1 MRLTKEQLLAA
12 SEEEYMNDEQLAFF
26 KGLLEE
32 LKTQTLQDIEAGK
45 NELSHPPEMND
56 EVDRAAYEEESS
68 IRLRTL
74 DRDRKLIPKIDAAL
88 KRIANKEYGYCLES
102 GEPIG
107 IPRLL
112 TRPTA
117 ELCIEIKT
125 LAEMKDRNYSK

>member
-1 MRLTKEQLLAA
+1 MIITKEQLLQA
-12 SEEEYMNDEQLAFF
+12 SESEYMNDDQLDFF
-26 KGLLEE
+26 KVLLED
-32 LKTQTLQDIEAGK
+32 LKFQTLEDIEASK

-56 EVDRAAYEEESS
+56 EGDRAAYEEESS

-88 KRIANKEYGYCLES
+88 KRINDKTYGYCLES

-125 LAEMKDRNYSK
+125 LAEMKDRNYSR

>member
-1 MRLTKEQLLAA
+1 MTITKEQLLQA
-12 SEEEYMNDEQLAFF
+12 SESEYMNDDQLDFF
-26 KGLLEE
+26 KALLEE
-32 LKTQTLQDIEAGK
+32 LKFQTLEDIEASK

-56 EVDRAAYEEESS
+56 EGDRAAYEEESS

-88 KRIANKEYGYCLES
+88 KRINDKTYGYCLES

-125 LAEMKDRNYSK
+125 LTEMKDSNYSK

>member
-1 MRLTKEQLLAA
+1 MTITKEQLLQA
-12 SEEEYMNDEQLAFF
+12 SESEYMNDDQLDFF
-26 KGLLEE
+26 KALLEE
-32 LKTQTLQDIEAGK
+32 LKFQTLEDIEASK

-56 EVDRAAYEEESS
+56 EGDRAAYEEESS

-88 KRIANKEYGYCLES
+88 KRINDKTYGYCLES

-125 LAEMKDRNYSK
+125 LTEMKDRNYSK